1 MKSFFIILGALLFSS
16 IITIEYTELAMNKLY
31 NIETKGEELNYF
43 RISLKNLK
51 VIPNEITIQTDLLNS
66 NPSLSPV
73 LGVYYEPIKLKNYK
87 ELLKTKL
94 GEPLKLTNEF
104 IKSSL
109 ERDHEIYLTIFSK
122 NSKYSINI
130 LPIGDIKLQNNFIQI
145 PFIRNLFEENNIGS
159 NNTDTNNTDTRL
171 DFYGG
176 DGLSALIVAFIMI
189 FVSLIGCGIMMNI
202 YVHTTALVEQPLKL
216 GRIEA

>member
-1 MKSFFIILGALLFSS
+1 MKSFFIILSVLLFSL
-16 IITIEYTELAMNKLY
+16 IINIEYTELAMNKLY
-31 NIETKGEELNYF
+31 NIETKGEELSYF
-43 RISLKNLK
+43 KISLKNLK
-51 VIPNEITIQTDLLNS
+51 VIPNEITIKTDLLNS

-73 LGVYYEPIKLKNYK
+73 LGVHYEPIKLKNYK
-87 ELLKTKL
+87 ELIKTKL

-109 ERDHEIYLTIFSK
+109 ERDQDIYLSIFSK
-122 NSKYSINI
+122 NSKYNINI
-130 LPIGDIKLQNNFIQI
+130 LPTGDLKLQNNFIQI
-145 PFIRNLFEENNIGS
+145 PSIRNLFEENGS
-159 NNTDTNNTDTRL
+159 NSTENNNTDTRL

-176 DGLSALIVAFIMI
+176 DGLSGLIVAFIMI

>member
-1 MKSFFIILGALLFSS
+1 MKSFFIILGTLLFSS

-31 NIETKGEELNYF
+31 NIETKEEELNYF

>member
-1 MKSFFIILGALLFSS
+1 MKSFFIILGTLLFSS

>member
-1 MKSFFIILGALLFSS
+1 MKSFFIIIGTLLFSS

>member
-1 MKSFFIILGALLFSS
+1 MKSFFIILNVLLFSN

-31 NIETKGEELNYF
+31 NVETKGEELSYF
-43 RISLKNLK
+43 KISLKNLK
-51 VIPNEITIQTDLLNS
+51 VIPNEITIQTNLINS
-66 NPSLSPV
+66 NPSLSSV

-94 GEPLKLTNEF
+94 GEPIKLTNEF

-109 ERDHEIYLTIFSK
+109 EKDHEIYLAIFSK
-122 NSKYSINI
+122 NAKYNINV
-130 LPIGDIKLQNNFIQI
+130 LPAGDIMSQKNLIQI
-145 PFIRNLFEENNIGS
+145 PFIRSLFEENNVGANAS
-159 NNTDTNNTDTRL
+159 DYNDTDTRL

>member
-1 MKSFFIILGALLFSS
+1 MKSFFIILSVLLFEN

-31 NIETKGEELNYF
+31 NVETKGEELSYF
-43 RISLKNLK
+43 KISLKKLK

-73 LGVYYEPIKLKNYK
+73 LGVHYEPIKLKNYK
-87 ELLKTKL
+87 ELKKTKL

-109 ERDHEIYLTIFSK
+109 ERDHEIYLSIFSK

-130 LPIGDIKLQNNFIQI
+130 LPTGDIKLQNNFIQI
-145 PFIRNLFEENNIGS
+145 PFIRNLFEENNGS
-159 NNTDTNNTDTRL
+159 NNTETNNTNTRL

>member
-1 MKSFFIILGALLFSS
+1 M
-16 IITIEYTELAMNKLY
+16 
-31 NIETKGEELNYF
+31 
-43 RISLKNLK
+43 
-51 VIPNEITIQTDLLNS
+51 
-66 NPSLSPV
+66 
-73 LGVYYEPIKLKNYK
+73 IKLANQNRIVVHHNCFWLILLYYK
-87 ELLKTKL
+87 IAGNWL
-94 GEPLKLTNEF
+94 
-104 IKSSL
+104 
-109 ERDHEIYLTIFSK
+109 
-122 NSKYSINI
+122 NI
-130 LPIGDIKLQNNFIQI
+130 VQNNFIQI

-159 NNTDTNNTDTRL
+159 NNSDTNNTDTRL

>member
-1 MKSFFIILGALLFSS
+1 MKSFFLILWAFLFSN
-16 IITIEYTELAMNKLY
+16 IITIEYKELAMNKLY
-31 NIETKGEELNYF
+31 NIETKGEELSYF
-43 RISLKNLK
+43 KISLKNLK

-66 NPSLSPV
+66 NTSLSPV
-73 LGVYYEPIKLKNYK
+73 LGVHYEPIKLKNYK

-94 GEPLKLTNEF
+94 GEPIKLTNEF

-109 ERDHEIYLTIFSK
+109 QRDHDIYLTILSK

-130 LPIGDIKLQNNFIQI
+130 LPAGDIKLDKNFIQI
-145 PFIRNLFEENNIGS
+145 PFIRNLFEENNIA
-159 NNTDTNNTDTRL
+159 NNTDYNNTDTRL
-171 DFYGG
+171 DFYSG

>member
-1 MKSFFIILGALLFSS
+1 MKSFFIILSVLLFEN

-31 NIETKGEELNYF
+31 NVETKGEELSYF
-43 RISLKNLK
+43 KISLKKLK

-73 LGVYYEPIKLKNYK
+73 LGVHYEPIKLKNYK
-87 ELLKTKL
+87 ELKKTKL

-109 ERDHEIYLTIFSK
+109 ERDHEIYLSIFSK

-130 LPIGDIKLQNNFIQI
+130 LPTGDIKLQNNFIQI

>member
-1 MKSFFIILGALLFSS
+1 MKSFFIILSVLLFSN

-51 VIPNEITIQTDLLNS
+51 VIPNEISIQTNLLNS

-109 ERDHEIYLTIFSK
+109 ERDHDIYLTIFSK
-122 NSKYSINI
+122 NTKYSINI
-130 LPIGDIKLQNNFIQI
+130 LPIGDIKSQNNFIQI
-145 PFIRNLFEENNIGS
+145 PFIRNLFEENNIGA
-159 NNTDTNNTDTRL
+159 NNTDFNNTDTRL

>member
-1 MKSFFIILGALLFSS
+1 MKSFFIILSTLLFSN
-16 IITIEYTELAMNKLY
+16 IITIEYKELDMNKLY
-31 NIETKGEELNYF
+31 NVETKGEELSYF
-43 RISLKNLK
+43 KISLKNLK
-51 VIPNEITIQTDLLNS
+51 VIPNEITIQTDLLNLNS
-66 NPSLSPV
+66 SVSPV
-73 LGVYYEPIKLKNYK
+73 LGVHYEPIKLRNYK
-87 ELLKTKL
+87 ELIKTKL

-109 ERDHEIYLTIFSK
+109 ERNHEIYFSIFSK
-122 NSKYSINI
+122 NSKFSLNI
-130 LPIGDIKLQNNFIQI
+130 LSTGDIKLQNNLIQI
-145 PFIRNLFEENNIGS
+145 PFIRNLFEENNSSNITDV
-159 NNTDTNNTDTRL
+159 NNTNTRL

>member
-1 MKSFFIILGALLFSS
+1 MKSFFIILGTLLFSS

-145 PFIRNLFEENNIGS
+145 PFIRNLFVENNIGS

>member
-1 MKSFFIILGALLFSS
+1 MKSFFIILGTLLFSS

-73 LGVYYEPIKLKNYK
+73 LGVYYEPIILKNYK

>member
-1 MKSFFIILGALLFSS
+1 MKSFFIILGTLLFSS

-31 NIETKGEELNYF
+31 NIETKGEELSYF

-73 LGVYYEPIKLKNYK
+73 LGVYYEPIILKNYK

>member
-1 MKSFFIILGALLFSS
+1 
-16 IITIEYTELAMNKLY
+16 MNKLY

-51 VIPNEITIQTDLLNS
+51 VIPNEISIQTNLLNS

-109 ERDHEIYLTIFSK
+109 ERDHEIYLSIFSK
-122 NSKYSINI
+122 KH
-130 LPIGDIKLQNNFIQI
+130 KLKTAIQFNN
-145 PFIRNLFEENNIGS
+145 
-159 NNTDTNNTDTRL
+159 
-171 DFYGG
+171 
-176 DGLSALIVAFIMI
+176 
-189 FVSLIGCGIMMNI
+189 
-202 YVHTTALVEQPLKL
+202 K
-216 GRIEA
+216 

>member
-1 MKSFFIILGALLFSS
+1 MKSFFIILGTLLFSS

-145 PFIRNLFEENNIGS
+145 PFIRSLFEENNIGS

>member
-73 LGVYYEPIKLKNYK
+73 LGVYYEPI
-87 ELLKTKL
+87 LLKTKL

>member
-1 MKSFFIILGALLFSS
+1 MKSFFIILSVLLFSN
-16 IITIEYTELAMNKLY
+16 IITIEYTELTMNKLY

-51 VIPNEITIQTDLLNS
+51 VIPNEISIQTNLLNS

-109 ERDHEIYLTIFSK
+109 ERDHDIYLTIFSK
-122 NSKYSINI
+122 NTKYSINI
-130 LPIGDIKLQNNFIQI
+130 LPIGDIKSQNNFIQI
-145 PFIRNLFEENNIGS
+145 PFIRNLFEENNIGA
-159 NNTDTNNTDTRL
+159 NNTDFNNTDTRL

>member
-1 MKSFFIILGALLFSS
+1 MKSFFIILGVLLFSN
-16 IITIEYTELAMNKLY
+16 IITIEYKELAMNKLY

-51 VIPNEITIQTDLLNS
+51 VIPNEITIQTNLLNS

-73 LGVYYEPIKLKNYK
+73 LGVHYEPIKLKNYK

-109 ERDHEIYLTIFSK
+109 ERDHDIYLTIFSK
-122 NSKYSINI
+122 NTQYSINI
-130 LPIGDIKLQNNFIQI
+130 LPIGDIKSQNNFIQI
-145 PFIRNLFEENNIGS
+145 PFIRNLFEENNIGA
-159 NNTDTNNTDTRL
+159 NNTDFNNTDTRL

>member
-1 MKSFFIILGALLFSS
+1 MKSFFIILGTLLFSS

-51 VIPNEITIQTDLLNS
+51 VIPNEISIQTNLLNS

-73 LGVYYEPIKLKNYK
+73 LGVYYEQIKLKNYK

-109 ERDHEIYLTIFSK
+109 ERDHDIYLTIFSK
-122 NSKYSINI
+122 NTKYSINI
-130 LPIGDIKLQNNFIQI
+130 LPIGDIKSQNNFIQI
-145 PFIRNLFEENNIGS
+145 PFIRNLFEENNIGA
-159 NNTDTNNTDTRL
+159 NNTDFNNTDTRL

>member
-1 MKSFFIILGALLFSS
+1 MKSFFIILGVLLFSN
-16 IITIEYTELAMNKLY
+16 IITIEYKELAMNKLY

-51 VIPNEITIQTDLLNS
+51 VIPNEITIQTNLLNS

-73 LGVYYEPIKLKNYK
+73 LGVHYEPIKLKNYK

-109 ERDHEIYLTIFSK
+109 ERDHDIYLTIFSK
-122 NSKYSINI
+122 NTQYSINI
-130 LPIGDIKLQNNFIQI
+130 LPIGDIKSQNNFIQI
-145 PFIRNLFEENNIGS
+145 PFIRNLFEENNIGA
-159 NNTDTNNTDTRL
+159 NNTDINNTDTRL

>member
-1 MKSFFIILGALLFSS
+1 MKSFFIILGTLLFSS

-31 NIETKGEELNYF
+31 NIETKGEELSYF

-145 PFIRNLFEENNIGS
+145 PFIRSLFEENNIGS